1 MITNDRFGTVAG
13 FSSTFRFLL
22 IIAFTFVVAMEL
34 EAQESKTI
42 SLQAQQ
48 IRISEALSQLEGL
61 TGYKFFYEAGVVDPA
76 MKLDISLENA
86 PLDKA
91 LNQICSTLSLAWEIQ
106 DRFIILRRKA
116 SPSAQIQPVMLKGRI
131 VDESGAPLPGAT
143 IYIKGT
149 NTGTTSDL
157 NGQFELS
164 VPAEGATVV
173 FRFVGMKE
181 QEVFVKD
188 QQSIEIVMTTEVIG
202 LDEVISIGY
211 GVQKK
216 RDLTG
221 AVSVVNVDEMRKLK
235 VTGIGEALQ
244 GQLSGVSVIT
254 SGDPGSMAEVRV
266 RGIGSFSNVGPLY
279 VIDGLILN
287 DANHINVSDIES
299 IQVLKDASSAAIY
312 GARGANGVI

>member
-116 SPSAQIQPVMLKGRI
+116 SPSAQTQPVMLKGRI
-131 VDESGAPLPGAT
+131 LDESGAPLPGAT

-149 NTGTTSDL
+149 NT
-157 NGQFELS
+157 
-164 VPAEGATVV
+164 
-173 FRFVGMKE
+173 
-181 QEVFVKD
+181 
-188 QQSIEIVMTTEVIG
+188 
-202 LDEVISIGY
+202 
-211 GVQKK
+211 
-216 RDLTG
+216 
-221 AVSVVNVDEMRKLK
+221 
-235 VTGIGEALQ
+235 
-244 GQLSGVSVIT
+244 
-254 SGDPGSMAEVRV
+254 
-266 RGIGSFSNVGPLY
+266 
-279 VIDGLILN
+279 
-287 DANHINVSDIES
+287 
-299 IQVLKDASSAAIY
+299 
-312 GARGANGVI
+312 